1 MDEVLK
7 CETVKLL
14 GKDIENL
21 QNPEL
26 GKFLDLIQS
35 IKGNIGHLDL
45 IKSKNC
51 CSVKDNVKGR
61 KYLLQIRRKYL
72 QTTKE

>member
-7 CETVKLL
+7 CKTVKLL

-26 GKFLDLIQS
+26 GKFLDLIPKHS
-35 IKGNIGHLDL
+35 A
-45 IKSKNC
+45 
-51 CSVKDNVKGR
+51 
-61 KYLLQIRRKYL
+61 
-72 QTTKE
+72 